1 MLKNVFVHKCVTCKP
16 VVSNWKLEVFLL
28 LPTSSHSHSYTD
40 SLSGLR
46 AISISLLVHN
56 HFLLSQPL
64 LPNLSPLLF
73 SSILIPRFLS
83 QGVNLVWWG
92 SLRSGGEE
100 GSQVMSGSR
109 EVQQIHN
116 FIQKPPL
123 IDQWSVILSLKI
135 HVRQINN
142 FRCICTVFT
151 LYNNAYTFF
160 FF

>member
-1 MLKNVFVHKCVTCKP
+1 MLKNVFVHKCVTCKS

-64 LPNLSPLLF
+64 LPNLSLLLF
-73 SSILIPRFLS
+73 SSILIPRFLT
-83 QGVNLVWWG
+83 QGFNLVWWG
-92 SLRSGGEE
+92 SLRAGGGAEV
-100 GSQVMSGSR
+100 SQVMSGSR
-109 EVQQIHN
+109 EVQHVHN

-123 IDQWSVILSLKI
+123 IDQ
-135 HVRQINN
+135 
-142 FRCICTVFT
+142 
-151 LYNNAYTFF
+151 
-160 FF
+160 